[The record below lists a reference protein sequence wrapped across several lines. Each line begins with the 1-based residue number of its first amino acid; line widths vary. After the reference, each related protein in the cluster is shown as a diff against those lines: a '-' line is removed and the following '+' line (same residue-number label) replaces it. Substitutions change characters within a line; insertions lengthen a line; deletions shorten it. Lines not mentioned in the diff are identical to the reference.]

1 MTRASTSPH
10 NSSKGCQSRPLRASR
25 DASKHT
31 TAPTLPAQSHATR
44 RSNPGRATVP
54 LADRP
59 RSSSMISTS
68 TNPRWRATSTRS
80 YCRRW
85 LSRLVMT
92 WDGVDWRTYTTALR
106 LRTAAGISSE
116 LVIFKLLDV
125 EAGCLHQDL
134 SQYQDD
140 LVSLRGTQSF
150 RSFGVEQQ
158 VHLPTRDRRRQVEMH
173 HGDPPE
179 RFRNRPRSV
188 WSRRRTSI
196 A

>member
-10 NSSKGCQSRPLRASR
+10 SSSRGFQSRPLRASR
-25 DASKHT
+25 DASKHK

-92 WDGVDWRTYTTALR
+92 CDCVDGRTYTTALR
-106 LRTAAGISSE
+106 LRTASGISSK

-125 EAGCLHQDL
+125 EAGRLHQDL

-140 LVSLRGTQSF
+140 LFSLRGTHSF
-150 RSFGVEQQ
+150 RYFGVEQQ
-158 VHLPTRDRRRQVEMH
+158 IHLPTCDRRPQL
-173 HGDPPE
+173 
-179 RFRNRPRSV
+179 
-188 WSRRRTSI
+188 
-196 A
+196 